1 MIQQKMKEKA
11 IMMDK
16 VKSNRNIRQFTPEK
30 DREEFGSMVNELREI
45 AFRNKMNLGIGAKV
59 WDAMQ
64 KKEKMKS
71 GKKPK
76 TEILTEK
83 K

>member
-1 MIQQKMKEKA
+1 
-11 IMMDK
+11 
-16 VKSNRNIRQFTPEK
+16 
-30 DREEFGSMVNELREI
+30 MVNELREI

-64 KKEKMKS
+64 KKEKIKS